1 MNQQKPGSISRR
13 QFVGTA
19 VASTLLTVGGSSFL
33 SAVAARPRRPNV
45 LFILTDD
52 LGWGD
57 LSIYGQTNYQTP
69 NLDRLAS
76 EGARFTNAYAA
87 QTVCTPTRIAFFT
100 GRYPARLPVGIN
112 EPLDNIERID
122 DSVGLPADHP
132 TIASLLKANGY
143 ETALVGKWHGG
154 YPPAYGPWQNGFDE
168 YFGNLSGGIDYF
180 RHVDAD
186 AQLDLWEGKV
196 QGESISYGQVTQDG
210 YVTDL
215 YTQRAVEFINRP
227 RDRPFYLSLH
237 YNTPHW
243 PWQGPNDKAF
253 SDSLVGTD
261 SFANWTNLNGSP
273 EVYAAMM
280 QSLDD
285 AIGKVLQALSDS
297 GQAENTIVIFTSDN
311 GGERYSNFELFQ
323 GRKGNL
329 YEGGLRVPAIIR
341 WPGVARPNLVSS
353 QAIITMDLTATILAA
368 TGTQGDRN
376 YPLDGLNLFPFLRNP
391 RLVNPRSLFWR
402 YLGYPFNTNRQTLQ
416 KAVRYGY
423 WKYLS
428 VGENE
433 YLFDLSKDSGE
444 ITDLKNQYSSV
455 FQALRSQFQQ
465 WDAQVLP
472 YPT

>member
-1 MNQQKPGSISRR
+1 MNQQKLRSISRR

-19 VASTLLTVGGSSFL
+19 VASTLLTVGGSSFV

-45 LFILTDD
+45 LFILVDD

-69 NLDRLAS
+69 NLDRLAK

-112 EPLDNIERID
+112 EPLDNIERIG
-122 DSVGLPADHP
+122 DSVGLPAEHP

-186 AQLDLWEGKV
+186 AQLDLWEGRV

-215 YTQRAVEFINRP
+215 YTERAVEFINRP
-227 RDRPFYLSLH
+227 RSSPFYLSLH
-237 YNTPHW
+237 YNAPHW
-243 PWQGPNDKAF
+243 PWQGPNDKAL

-261 SFANWTNLNGSP
+261 SFANWIGINGSP
-273 EVYAAMM
+273 EVYAAMV

-311 GGERYSNFELFQ
+311 GGERYSNFEFFQ

-391 RLVNPRSLFWR
+391 KLVIPRSLFWR

-433 YLFDLSKDSGE
+433 YLFDLSKDTGE